1 MKTFR
6 ITLRYEATYNLEIE
20 ASDYEEA
27 ISQAE
32 KSLETEIEAKGET
45 LLQSRVHNLRETKEE
60 SKGEK
65 RNEK

>member
-1 MKTFR
+1 MKSYK
-6 ITLRYEATYNLEIE
+6 IALRYEATYNLEIE

-60 SKGEK
+60 NKGEIK
-65 RNEK
+65 E

>member
-20 ASDYEEA
+20 ASNYEEA
-27 ISQAE
+27 ISHAE
-32 KSLETEIEAKGET
+32 KSLETEIEAKGEI

-60 SKGEK
+60 NKGEIK
-65 RNEK
+65 E